1 VVVTKAAMAM
11 VMIRVMV
18 VDRSKAALHRL
29 GIWMMKSHFNSI
41 LAGIIAGLFI
51 SKQVHLEEPTV
62 LFR

>member
-1 VVVTKAAMAM
+1 
-11 VMIRVMV
+11 MIRVMV